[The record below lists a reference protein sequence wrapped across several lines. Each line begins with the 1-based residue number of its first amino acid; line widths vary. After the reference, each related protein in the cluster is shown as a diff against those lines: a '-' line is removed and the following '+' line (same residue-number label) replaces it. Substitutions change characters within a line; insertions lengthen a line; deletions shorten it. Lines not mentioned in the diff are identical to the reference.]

1 MRFQTNYNRGFI
13 GYGMADSHLA
23 RSREF
28 VVRVITEV
36 LNDKVTITQAWS
48 RVVYQSEGKEPH
60 DSAWCRE
67 MVAGIL
73 RYKSRLDWIMDTY
86 SHKKKPTGWTRKALY
101 LGIYPLLAQG
111 TVVPG
116 KIVSEVVDFI
126 KEKQGSQSGDFVNAV
141 LRQVTESLAQWKA
154 WKPTENSPE
163 HEWLAWSGLP
173 QWLWKRLD
181 KEYGRA
187 WLVDFATSMMERP
200 EFFKITRDGRTEKLE
215 GDPGDAVGADGY
227 VQDLSSQSLVKRVHE
242 TLVEK
247 GSATAEFLD
256 VCSAPG
262 GKSVGLAFLG
272 HSGVAMDE
280 SPKRLELVKQNVERL
295 GLKDQIRVYEHKKIR
310 AEDDFDL
317 VWVDAPCTG
326 IGTLRKNPEIR
337 WVRDE
342 LAVEGLIK
350 LQRKIVEDSLKH
362 VKVSGF
368 FVYSVCSVLKDEFQP
383 VVEIMESRGA
393 KLLWSTT
400 LAPQDEP
407 RGDGF
412 QAGMWLREP

>member
-1 MRFQTNYNRGFI
+1 MV
-13 GYGMADSHLA
+13 DHHLT

-36 LNDKVTITQAWS
+36 LNDKVTIAQAWS
-48 RVVYQSEGKEPH
+48 RVVYQSEGREPH
-60 DSAWCRE
+60 DAPWCRE

-101 LGIYPLLAQG
+101 LGIYPLLAQEAAI
-111 TVVPG
+111 PG

-141 LRQVTESLAQWKA
+141 LRQVTESLDQWKS
-154 WKPTENSPE
+154 WKPSENSGEP
-163 HEWLAWSGLP
+163 EWLAWTGLP
-173 QWLWKRLD
+173 EWLWERLSR
-181 KEYGRA
+181 EYGREWA
-187 WLVDFATSMMERP
+187 IEFSQTMMNRP
-200 EFFKITRDGRTEKLE
+200 EFYMINRDGKTEKLA
-215 GDPGDAVGADGY
+215 GDPGESVGSDSY
-227 VQDLSSQSLVKRVHE
+227 VQDLSSQALVKRVHE

-247 GSATAEFLD
+247 GIPEADFLD
-256 VCSAPG
+256 ICSAPG
-262 GKSVGLAFLG
+262 GKAIGLAFLG
-272 HSGVAMDE
+272 HSGIAMDE
-280 SPKRLELVKQNVERL
+280 SPKRLELVRENIKRL
-295 GLKDQIRVYEHKKIR
+295 GLAEKIRIYEQKKIR
-310 AEDDFDL
+310 AEDQFEL

-362 VKVSGF
+362 VKPSGF
-368 FVYSVCSVLKDEFQP
+368 FVYSVCSVLKDEFEH
-383 VVEIMESRGA
+383 VAEIMDSRDA
-393 KLLWSTT
+393 KLVWKITI
-400 LAPQDEP
+400 APQEAP
-407 RGDGF
+407 HGDGF
-412 QAGMWLREP
+412 QAGMWFRSP